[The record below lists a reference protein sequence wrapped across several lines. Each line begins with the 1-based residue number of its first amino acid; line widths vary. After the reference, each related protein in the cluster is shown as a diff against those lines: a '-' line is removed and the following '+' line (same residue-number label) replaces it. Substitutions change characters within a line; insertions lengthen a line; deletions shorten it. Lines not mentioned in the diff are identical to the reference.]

1 MPAAEAA
8 VMEAA
13 AEVMMTA
20 EAEPIAQSQADAERD
35 WRGIS
40 VIRVGV
46 GVGVGGGIAV
56 VVGVPIRVV
65 GVGVV
70 LRVGRSRRAA
80 RGEDPGGHKRRG
92 EERAPEATGYAGQR

>member
-46 GVGVGGGIAV
+46 GVRVGGRIAVAVGASIRV
-56 VVGVPIRVV
+56 VVGVAIRVV
-65 GVGVV
+65 GVGIV
-70 LRVGRSRRAA
+70 LRVGRSRRAT
-80 RGEDPGGHKRRG
+80 RGEDPGGQERRG
-92 EERAPEATGYAGQR
+92 EEGA